1 MGEYRHKV
9 TGEVKSQGEWRS
21 ANPNISMPRTWNQ
34 NVLDALNIEAVLEA
48 PKPDAGP
55 YQYVARNGVV
65 QDAKGNWVTAWE
77 VREMFSDYT
86 DEDGVMHTKAERE
99 AAYQA
104 DIDTAKAAS
113 IRLER
118 DSLLADT
125 DWMALSDVTMSAE
138 MTTYRQ
144 ALRDITAQEG
154 FPHSVTWP
162 VKP

>member
-77 VREMFSDYT
+77 VREMFST
-86 DEDGVMHTKAERE
+86 DEDGTKAERE

-125 DWMALSDVTMSAE
+125 DWTGLSDVTMSAE
-138 MTTYRQ
+138 MAAYRQ
-144 ALRDITAQEG
+144 ALRDITAQAD
-154 FPHSVTWP
+154 FPHSVNWP

>member
-77 VREMFSDYT
+77 VREMFST
-86 DEDGVMHTKAERE
+86 DAEGTKAEKE

-104 DIDTAKAAS
+104 GLDEAAAKS
-113 IRLER
+113 VRDER
-118 DSLLADT
+118 DRKLAET

-144 ALRDITAQEG
+144 ALRDITAQAG

-162 VKP
+162 TKPE

>member
-34 NVLDALNIEAVLEA
+34 NVLDALNIEAVFEA

-65 QDAKGNWVTAWE
+65 QDAKGNWVTAWA
-77 VREMFSDYT
+77 VVDMFST
-86 DEDGVMHTKAERE
+86 DAEGTKAEKE

-104 DIDTAKAAS
+104 GLDAIAAKS
-113 IRLER
+113 VRDER
-118 DSLLADT
+118 DSLLAGT

-138 MTTYRQ
+138 MATYRQ

-154 FPHSVTWP
+154 FPHSVNWP
-162 VKP
+162 AKP